1 MTTERLSG
9 LGPMNIHYERPVNY
23 DAVAQTFAEQQ
34 PRGMLLANP
43 IFEKA

>member
-9 LGPMNIHYERPVNY
+9 LGLMNIHYQRPVDY

-34 PRGMLLANP
+34 PRRKLLDP
-43 IFEKA
+43 IFEEA